1 MVVMMMMMMMLHV
14 VVEESPSL
22 SLLYPSK
29 LCHDL
34 PSSPLQRVDDNNK
47 WGQRVLI
54 VVWDQNNYFGC
65 WDENVGNEIWS

>member
-1 MVVMMMMMMMLHV
+1 MVVMMMLHV
-14 VVEESPSL
+14 VVMEESPFS

-29 LCHDL
+29 LCHDDF
-34 PSSPLQRVDDNNK
+34 PPLQRVDDNNK

-54 VVWDQNNYFGC
+54 IVWDQNNYFGC